1 MNQTN
6 KKRNKMYIYHNSS
19 TMINFSIMINYS
31 ILMNNNYNIMI
42 NRVLQRLFKE
52 KRFKIKNKIIFQKKE
67 VK

>member
-6 KKRNKMYIYHNSS
+6 KKRNKMYICHNLS

-31 ILMNNNYNIMI
+31 TLMNNNNIMI

-52 KRFKIKNKIIFQKKE
+52 KRLKIKNKIIFQKKE